1 MTNIIEYSKANIQVR
16 TEMDL
21 PMHIT
26 YEEFRQIYYSLS
38 GKDQL
43 LCGLMWETGGRISD
57 ILNLKWADI
66 NFNKKLISM
75 FVEKRD
81 IFLNI
86 PISDMITSD
95 LKNQFVFEKP
105 EPADFLFPSYS
116 KYGRLTRHG
125 ARYKVKQWEKIV
137 GRPLHPHMWRHG
149 LAVHLLSHG
158 VNIQII
164 SARLGHSNV
173 FTTMNNYLVITPE
186 LQRQMT
192 EHVPM
197 R

>member
-1 MTNIIEYSKANIQVR
+1 
-16 TEMDL
+16 
-21 PMHIT
+21 
-26 YEEFRQIYYSLS
+26 
-38 GKDQL
+38 
-43 LCGLMWETGGRISD
+43 
-57 ILNLKWADI
+57 
-66 NFNKKLISM
+66 
-75 FVEKRD
+75 
-81 IFLNI
+81 
-86 PISDMITSD
+86 MITSD

-105 EPADFLFPSYS
+105 KPADFLFPSHS

-137 GRPLHPHMWRHG
+137 GRPLHPHMWCHS

-158 VNIQII
+158 V
-164 SARLGHSNV
+164 NV

-186 LQRQMT
+186 LQREMT

>member
-1 MTNIIEYSKANIQVR
+1 
-16 TEMDL
+16 
-21 PMHIT
+21 
-26 YEEFRQIYYSLS
+26 
-38 GKDQL
+38 
-43 LCGLMWETGGRISD
+43 
-57 ILNLKWADI
+57 
-66 NFNKKLISM
+66 M
-75 FVEKRD
+75 FVDKRD

-95 LKNQFVFEKP
+95 LKNQFVFDKP
-105 EPADFLFPSYS
+105 ELADFLFPSYS
-116 KYGRLTRHG
+116 KYGRLIRHE

-137 GRPLHPHMWRHG
+137 GQPLHPHMWRHS

-192 EHVPM
+192 GHVPM